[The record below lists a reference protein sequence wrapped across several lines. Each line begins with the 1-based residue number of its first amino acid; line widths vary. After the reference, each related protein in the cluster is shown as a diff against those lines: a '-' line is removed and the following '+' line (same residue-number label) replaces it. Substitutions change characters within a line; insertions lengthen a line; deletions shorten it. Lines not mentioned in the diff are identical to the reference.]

1 MSDES
6 AANDDIE
13 EIFFEGSDLHGE
25 GRYEEALAAFDRCLA
40 IDPSY
45 KDALLGK
52 AMVHLNRGEF
62 DLAIEYGK
70 RIVEIDPDDLLAYTN
85 LSVFYQRAGKIAEAE
100 EAAAKAKVLDWK
112 RQLEG

>member
-1 MSDES
+1 MSDETGTE
-6 AANDDIE
+6 DIE
-13 EIFFEGSDLHGE
+13 ELFFAGSDLHGE
-25 GRYEEALAAFDRCLA
+25 GRYEEALAKFDECLR
-40 IDPSY
+40 IDPRY

-52 AMVHLNRGEF
+52 AMVHLGRGEF